1 MSSDTRAGYFGA
13 IWHSARTILEGMA
26 ITFSY
31 LFKKPIT
38 IQYPDRIPRPI
49 NQALPERYRG
59 FLEVDMATCTGCK
72 ACERDCPIN
81 CIQID
86 LVKVGDVRAM
96 TRFDID
102 MGKCMYCN
110 ICVESCPV
118 PNRAPGDS
126 EDTKC
131 IRMTREFE
139 GATDTFPTL
148 TFRFVRPGDAV
159 IPYKHKRG
167 DVPGTPARGEIART
181 VRSRAAEF
189 NRLAARWARAA
200 IAPDD
205 SEAAVNAPAA
215 LAARVVE
222 LHPQVAAGGDDPRK
236 LEDLLFAEAL
246 AQTDCQSC
254 GYATCRDYA
263 RGLLAG
269 DPDLGKCEP
278 GQARAKRDLELLFQI
293 RRGAWN
299 PDGTRREPLQ
309 TSGES
314 TSATATLAT

>member
-1 MSSDTRAGYFGA
+1 MTASPHHPDSSSYFGA
-13 IWHSARTILEGMA
+13 IWRSARSILEGMA

-38 IQYPDRIPRPI
+38 IQYPDRIARPL
-49 NQALPERYRG
+49 NQSLPERYRG

-81 CIQID
+81 VIAID
-86 LVKVGDVRAM
+86 LEKVGDVRAI

-118 PNRAPGDS
+118 PNKAPGDV

-139 GATDTFPTL
+139 AATDSFSTL

-167 DVPGTPARGEIART
+167 EIPPTPERGIIARQ
-181 VRSRAAEF
+181 VKERATEY
-189 NRLAARWARAA
+189 NRLAARWARD
-200 IAPDD
+200 IGLPDD
-205 SEAAVNAPAA
+205 SPAAVLAPEVV
-215 LAARVVE
+215 AAREAE
-222 LHPQVAAGGDDPRK
+222 LAPKVAACGDDPRK
-236 LEDLLFAEAL
+236 LEDLLYAEAL
-246 AQTDCQSC
+246 AQTDCEAC
-254 GYATCRDYA
+254 GYPTCRDYA

-269 DPDLGKCEP
+269 DPQHDKCEP
-278 GQARAKRDLELLFQI
+278 GGGRSERDI
-293 RRGAWN
+293 RLILKLRK
-299 PDGTRREPLQ
+299 LQ
-309 TSGES
+309 
-314 TSATATLAT
+314 